1 MIRFFTGILLWYHTH
16 KQSHKHTQ
24 HTEGP
29 VDWHTHI
36 NIYLHQ
42 LLCAHNSY
50 LYYIEWIIH
59 WYKKFSVHSLFFSKG
74 LVSMKISDT
83 LFYYTNPSYF
93 IEKILMPFFLKS
105 SKLTPPIPLTPR
117 PCFIKGVPTMFT
129 INISVRYWDISCW
142 VKVF

>member
-1 MIRFFTGILLWYHTH
+1 MQQDIKFTEVWHMIWFFAGILLWYHTH

-50 LYYIEWIIH
+50 LYYSEWIIH
-59 WYKKFSVHSLFFSKG
+59 WYKNFSVHSLFFSKG
-74 LVSMKISDT
+74 LVSMKISDI

-105 SKLTPPIPLTPR
+105 SKLTAPPQSPSPPAHAL
-117 PCFIKGVPTMFT
+117 
-129 INISVRYWDISCW
+129 
-142 VKVF
+142 